1 MHAIR
6 APQAGG
12 PEVLEYVEL
21 PEPVPGPGEVLVELA
36 AAGVNFIDT
45 YRRSGVYPVSYPH
58 VLGSEGSGRVIA
70 LGDGVTRQVV
80 GDRVAWN
87 DAPGSYAER
96 VVVRADRALAV
107 PAEVA
112 DDVAAAL
119 PLQGLTAHYLVT
131 SSYPVKPGDV
141 LLVHA
146 AAGGVGLLLTQL
158 AVARGAR
165 VIGTVSTAAKEA
177 LAREAGASDVIRY
190 TELADLSTE
199 LPARVRELTGGVG
212 VDAVY
217 DGVGKDT
224 FDGSLSSLRVRG
236 TMVLF
241 GGASGQVPLFDLQRL
256 NALGSLSIT
265 RPSIGFFVAD
275 PAELA
280 WRAGEIFDAV
290 VDGRLRVHIGAT
302 FAMHDAA
309 EAHRALESRATTGK
323 VVLIP

>member
-6 APQAGG
+6 APRAGG
-12 PEVLEYVEL
+12 PEILEYVEL
-21 PEPVPGPGEVLVELA
+21 PEPAPGPGEVLVELA

-70 LGDGVTRQVV
+70 LGDGVTRLAE

-87 DAPGSYAER
+87 DGPGSYAER

-107 PAEVA
+107 PAAVA
-112 DDVAAAL
+112 DDVAAAI

-131 SSYPVKPGDV
+131 ASHPVKPGEV
-141 LLVHA
+141 VLVHA

-165 VIGTVSTAAKEA
+165 VIGTVSTAAKET
-177 LAREAGASDVIRY
+177 LAREAGASDVVRY
-190 TELADLSTE
+190 TELADLATD

-256 NALGSLSIT
+256 NALGSLTIT
-265 RPSIGFFVAD
+265 RPSIGAFVAD

-280 WRAGEIFDAV
+280 WRAGEIFAAV
-290 VDGRLRVHIGAT
+290 VAGTLRVHIGAT
-302 FAMHDAA
+302 FALHDAA
-309 EAHRALESRATTGK
+309 KAHRALESRATTGK

>member
-6 APQAGG
+6 VPHAGG
-12 PEVLEYVEL
+12 SEVLEYVEL
-21 PEPVPGPGEVLVELA
+21 PEPEPGPGEVLVQLA
-36 AAGVNFIDT
+36 AAGVNFVDI
-45 YRRSGVYPVSYPH
+45 YRRSGVYPVRYPH
-58 VLGSEGSGRVIA
+58 VLGSEGSGHVVA
-70 LGDGVTRQVV
+70 LGEGVGGLAV
-80 GDRVAWN
+80 GDQVAWA
-87 DAPGSYAER
+87 DVTGSYAER
-96 VVVRADRALAV
+96 VVVPSSRAIRV
-107 PAEVA
+107 PDGVP
-112 DDVAAAL
+112 DDIAAAL

-131 SSYPVKPGDV
+131 SSYPVSLGDV
-141 LLVHA
+141 VLVHA

-177 LAREAGASDVIRY
+177 LSRDAGASDVIRY
-190 TELADLSTE
+190 TELGDLTAE
-199 LPARVRELTGGVG
+199 LPALVRDLTGGVG

-224 FDGSLSSLRVRG
+224 FDGSLASLRVRG
-236 TMVLF
+236 IMVLF

-290 VDGRLRVHIGAT
+290 AAGTLRGHIRAAFT
-302 FAMHDAA
+302 VRAAA

>member
-6 APQAGG
+6 APHAGG

-58 VLGSEGSGRVIA
+58 VLGSEGSGRVIS

-80 GDRVAWN
+80 GDRVAWSE
-87 DAPGSYAER
+87 APGSYAER
-96 VVVRADRALAV
+96 VVVPADRALAV
-107 PAEVA
+107 PAAVA
-112 DDVAAAL
+112 DDVAAAI

-141 LLVHA
+141 VLVHA

-165 VIGTVSTAAKEA
+165 VIGTVSTAAKES
-177 LAREAGASDVIRY
+177 LARDAGASDVIRY
-190 TELADLSTE
+190 TELAELSTE
-199 LPARVRELTGGVG
+199 LPALVRELTGGVG

-224 FDGSLSSLRVRG
+224 FDGSLASLRVRG

-275 PAELA
+275 LAELA

-290 VDGRLRVHIGAT
+290 VAGTLRVHIGAT
-302 FAMHDAA
+302 FALHDAA

>member
-6 APQAGG
+6 VPHAGG
-12 PEVLEYVEL
+12 SEVLEYVEL
-21 PEPVPGPGEVLVELA
+21 PEPEPGPGEVLVQLA
-36 AAGVNFIDT
+36 AAGVNFVDI
-45 YRRSGVYPVSYPH
+45 YRRSGVYPVRYPH
-58 VLGSEGSGRVIA
+58 VLGSEGSGHVVA
-70 LGDGVTRQVV
+70 LGEGVGGLAV
-80 GDRVAWN
+80 GDQVAWA
-87 DAPGSYAER
+87 DVTGSYAER
-96 VVVRADRALAV
+96 VVVPSSRAIRV
-107 PAEVA
+107 PDGVP
-112 DDVAAAL
+112 DDIAAAL

-131 SSYPVKPGDV
+131 SSYPVSPGDV
-141 LLVHA
+141 VLVHA

-177 LAREAGASDVIRY
+177 LARDAGASDVIRY
-190 TELADLSTE
+190 TELAELSTE
-199 LPARVRELTGGVG
+199 LPALVRELTGGVG

-224 FDGSLSSLRVRG
+224 FDGSLASLRVRG
-236 TMVLF
+236 IMVLF

-290 VDGRLRVHIGAT
+290 AAGTLRVHIGAT
-302 FAMHDAA
+302 FTLHDAA